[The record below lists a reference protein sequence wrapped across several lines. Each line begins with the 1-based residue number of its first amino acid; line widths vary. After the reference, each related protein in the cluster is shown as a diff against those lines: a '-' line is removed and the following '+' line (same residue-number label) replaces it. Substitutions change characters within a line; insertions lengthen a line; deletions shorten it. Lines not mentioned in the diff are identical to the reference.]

1 MRSLDLAPRRDGRPL
16 LVVALGAHC
25 DDVEIG
31 AGGLL
36 QLLAATC
43 PGTRFQV
50 TVLSSVPDR
59 AAEARASLAAF
70 TAGGELDLQV
80 GDLPDGRLPGCWDAA
95 KDAVQAAGARARAA
109 GGADLV
115 LAPWRG
121 DRHQDHRLL
130 AELTPTVFRDEL
142 VLGYEIAKWDGDLGR
157 PAVHVPLPDA
167 LAERKS
173 ALLHEHY
180 ASQRD
185 RDWFDRDTFLGLL
198 RLRGVEC
205 RARYAE
211 AFHLDK
217 AVLGLP
223 SPGGAP

>member
-1 MRSLDLAPRRDGRPL
+1 MRDLLGQPISGALRAEAELDANGARVQAEGNGGVPGARVGRFSLD
-16 LVVALGAHC
+16 
-25 DDVEIG
+25 
-31 AGGLL
+31 
-36 QLLAATC
+36 ATATD
-43 PGTRFQV
+43 P
-50 TVLSSVPDR
+50 
-59 AAEARASLAAF
+59 
-70 TAGGELDLQV
+70 
-80 GDLPDGRLPGCWDAA
+80 
-95 KDAVQAAGARARAA
+95 
-109 GGADLV
+109 
-115 LAPWRG
+115 
-121 DRHQDHRLL
+121 
-130 AELTPTVFRDEL
+130 
-142 VLGYEIAKWDGDLGR
+142 LGR